1 MIIIS
6 RFLLIVSAIGMTVQA
21 SAQDITGEDCE
32 LGERYFLLAQD
43 SLEEFNESEAAGWL
57 VRASSV
63 CSRFEY
69 FQALGEL
76 WMQSL
81 LPNERAGA
89 VDAFVSAI
97 DIAESDQQRA
107 EALYQYATLLAREGD
122 PQNALGLITT
132 AAQLDTDNT
141 EITELVDSIQDQVQN
156 FQQGATRAGDEVLFR
171 PLTGEGEQQSATLS
185 AYPWP
190 PEEASWQIRI
200 DQDVTPPFSPGM
212 KLSEVE
218 TRLSRALRAASY
230 SASSLYGAPNG
241 FVMVTRLEATDA
253 DGVPLEGADRFRL
266 PDDKSDFAL
275 GAYIRSLFFAP
286 EGLYRFIAFIVSD
299 SFDRMSDSE
308 LTEDVALERLRRG
321 ALRLPPE
328 IAELEFTEN
337 HRIDALIYEFRKGSG
352 EEDIETI
359 LPGRISADEHL
370 ENSGLS
376 VALFE

>member
-1 MIIIS
+1 MT
-6 RFLLIVSAIGMTVQA
+6 IVSKILTAISVFGLSVQVL
-21 SAQDITGEDCE
+21 AQDIIEEDCE

-43 SLEEFNESEAAGWL
+43 SLEDFNESDAAGWL
-57 VRASSV
+57 VSASSI

-81 LPNERAGA
+81 LASERAAA

-107 EALYQYATLLAREGD
+107 QALHQYASLLASRGD
-122 PQNALGLITT
+122 PQNALDLINT
-132 AAQLDTDNT
+132 ASQLDSDNP
-141 EITELVDSIQDQVQN
+141 EIAELVASIQVQVQN
-156 FQQGATRAGDEVLFR
+156 FEQGATRAGDEVLFR

-190 PEEASWQIRI
+190 PEEASWQLRI

-212 KLSEVE
+212 TLSEVE

-230 SASSLYGAPNG
+230 SVSSLYSAPNG
-241 FVMVTRLEATDA
+241 FVMVTRLEATDSL
-253 DGVPLEGADRFRL
+253 GIPLEGTDRFRL
-266 PDDKSDFAL
+266 PDDNNNFAL

-299 SFDRMSDSE
+299 SFDRMGDSE
-308 LTEDVALERLRRG
+308 LSETEALERLRRG

-328 IAELEFTEN
+328 VANLRYTEN

-352 EEDIETI
+352 EGDIEAL
-359 LPGRISADEHL
+359 LPGRISAEEHM